1 MYFSKHGINHGKKI
15 TSYPAIK
22 EKLDGNYQYCTDDV
36 VVDGNMVRGNRHVV
50 QVINTHFMRG
60 QRPYLI
66 AVNYAEFRGTA
77 KLGNA

>member
-1 MYFSKHGINHGKKI
+1 MDHQHLLVLCALCVLKEI
-15 TSYPAIK
+15 TCSGDVA
-22 EKLDGNYQYCTDDV
+22 KLQEDLSSV
-36 VVDGNMVRGNRHVV
+36 SMWA
-50 QVINTHFMRG
+50 